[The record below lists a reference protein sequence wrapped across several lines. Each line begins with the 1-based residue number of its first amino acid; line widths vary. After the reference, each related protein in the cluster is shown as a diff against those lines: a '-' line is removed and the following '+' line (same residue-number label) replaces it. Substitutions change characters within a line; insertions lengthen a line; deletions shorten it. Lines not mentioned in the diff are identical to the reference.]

1 MTKLNSWNVE
11 HYILKEEEKVFTNSL
26 NIIPNAKHMV
36 LYISEILSVLK
47 KTILLQGFS
56 NKQEEIHFFKEIKP
70 KILSKLIFYN
80 KLYRIET
87 FSPTYSNNLLENY
100 YLKRIE
106 QLSTE
111 FKNHAHKTDFYRYY
125 KSERTDKD
133 MEYFTLGNINFHNG
147 LSSIVFEIDPKFST
161 YYDYKVARIL
171 ANENLYDYLQSKI
184 ISIQTNYSNTNLQQS
199 DSLVWSES
207 QNALIELIY
216 ALHVAGS
223 INYGKGEI
231 RKIALLFQ
239 GLFGIS
245 LVDIHHA
252 FHRMKAR
259 AKSKTSY
266 LDRLKE
272 ALEEYME
279 KEY

>member
-1 MTKLNSWNVE
+1 MTKLNCWNVE
-11 HYILKEEEKVFTNSL
+11 NYILKEEEKVFANSI
-26 NIIPNAKHMV
+26 NIIFNAKHMV
-36 LYISEILSVLK
+36 VYISEILSTLK
-47 KTILLQGFS
+47 KNILGQGFK
-56 NKQEEIHFFKEIKP
+56 NEQDEIHFFKEIKP

-100 YLKRIE
+100 YLKKIA
-106 QLSTE
+106 QLSSE
-111 FKNHAHKTDFYRYY
+111 FKIYAYKTDFYRYY

-133 MEYFTLGNINFHNG
+133 LEYFTLGNIDFHNG
-147 LSSIVFEIDPKFST
+147 LSSIVFEIDCKFST
-161 YYDYKVARIL
+161 YYDYKIARIL
-171 ANENLYDYLQSKI
+171 ANELLYDYLQAKI
-184 ISIQTNYSNTNLQQS
+184 FSIQATYGYADVQDK

-231 RKIALLFQ
+231 RKIAVFFQ

-245 LVDIHHA
+245 LTDMHHA
-252 FHRMKAR
+252 FHRMKTR
-259 AKSKTSY
+259 SKSKTSY
-266 LDRLKE
+266 LDKLKE
-272 ALEEYME
+272 SLENYMD
-279 KEY
+279 KT